1 MYNFRCPHLPKCVFV
16 VFVILW
22 DIFKILCLLSYKWWS
37 IRLQMSNGYFN
48 PRVAH
53 GHPVVIEWSY
63 AAFKCWLVP
72 PIPWNDTPNCLQTQ
86 HFNFFGKI
94 WFCLFIMSIR
104 FEKYSVGYGE
114 YKCSIS
120 LRYLTVWWLN
130 SIALNL
136 FSVNNLIN
144 YSGSD
149 FPTVASYLSASHP
162 RTLHPGVISSIVTF
176 SYWQLLRHQID
187 YFYST

>member
-1 MYNFRCPHLPKCVFV
+1 MYNFRCPYRPPCVFV

-22 DIFKILCLLSYKWWS
+22 NIFKILCLLSYKWWS

-120 LRYLTVWWLN
+120 LRYLTVGYQCGCF
-130 SIALNL
+130 SFGAPL
-136 FSVNNLIN
+136 FTGWCVVCFLPNDILCFLLI
-144 YSGSD
+144 
-149 FPTVASYLSASHP
+149 PC
-162 RTLHPGVISSIVTF
+162 
-176 SYWQLLRHQID
+176 
-187 YFYST
+187 